1 MNAFTRKLVDAL
13 RVDAG
18 KPVQMK
24 QFFGSSTALRP
35 ESLGREATAAILAEL
50 DLDPETL
57 CDAPE
62 RPEQAES
69 LLILRH
75 TLMNPF
81 LHDEANGIDYVDRY
95 FDYLEE
101 LVRVNAA

>member
-1 MNAFTRKLVDAL
+1 VDAL

-18 KPVQMK
+18 KPVQVK
-24 QFFGSSTALRP
+24 QFFGSSTTLRA
-35 ESLGREATAAILAEL
+35 ESLGAEQAAQILDAL
-50 DLDPETL
+50 DLDPATL

-62 RPEQAES
+62 SAEQADA

-81 LHDEANGIDYVDRY
+81 LQDEHNGIDYVDRY
-95 FDYLEE
+95 FDYLEG